1 MSAPTDQTTGGGTP
15 AASENTN
22 VAEQSSSGGL
32 SSADVVAN
40 FLRRAQAK
48 PAQNSDQ
55 SAAQA
60 PSENEATTEATT
72 EPTEEQPKEA
82 DTEVTSESG
91 EPQTE
96 GTDTAPDDSDA
107 EVLSQFPEKAQEK
120 INKRIRELNAAK
132 KAAEEQAAATAAK
145 VAELEAKLKQATEA
159 VPEAPPA
166 AAVQPAS
173 SGASGLVESVNDEAG
188 LVRLEKDARTALDW
202 INSNSDKVIRA
213 IAQEA
218 PAVEIDGKE
227 YTIEQIKSIQRVAT
241 ETLTLGVPAR
251 RNFLQQRATAVDQAK
266 KKFPEFFKRD
276 TAEYQQV
283 QTILGQ
289 YPQLASLPNREL
301 FLGYALRGLKAEAAE
316 QEAAAAKAKQ
326 AKPAEAKKPPM
337 MGDTGAAAPKP
348 KTATGANAVLK
359 REFEEARK
367 AFEESG
373 SKQDA
378 VRLEVARR
386 KLRAAS

>member
-1 MSAPTDQTTGGGTP
+1 MSAPTDQIVSGGTP
-15 AASENTN
+15 ATSENTN

-48 PAQNSDQ
+48 PALTKEDQ
-55 SAAQA
+55 AAQA
-60 PSENEATTEATT
+60 PSENEVATEATT
-72 EPTEEQPKEA
+72 EEPAEEQTKEA
-82 DTEVTSESG
+82 DTETPADSG
-91 EPQTE
+91 ESQPKADE
-96 GTDTAPDDSDA
+96 TAPDDSDA

-145 VAELEAKLKQATEA
+145 VAELEAKLKTATEA
-159 VPEAPPA
+159 VPEAPAA
-166 AAVQPAS
+166 AAV
-173 SGASGLVESVNDEAG
+173 GAVPGANGLAESVNDEAG
-188 LVRLEKDARTALDW
+188 LGRLENDARTALTW
-202 INSNSDKVIRA
+202 IQTNSDKIIRA
-213 IAQEA
+213 IAHES
-218 PAVEIDGKE
+218 PSVEIDGKE
-227 YTIEQIKSIQRVAT
+227 YTVEQVKAIQRVAT

-251 RNFLQQRATAVDQAK
+251 RNFLQQRATAVTQAK
-266 KKFPEFFKRD
+266 EKFPEFFKRD

-316 QEAAAAKAKQ
+316 QEAAAKAKQ

-359 REFEEARK
+359 REVEEARK
-367 AFEESG
+367 TFEESG
-373 SKQDA
+373 SMQDA
-378 VRLEVARR
+378 RRLEVARQ